1 MKRICKYCGKTY
13 DGDSGSSACP
23 ECVEKNKR
31 TTIRQRVCSV
41 CGATFMA
48 GPSSKFCPVC
58 LAERKREQAARRRKN
73 GTARPLGS
81 IDKCLACGK
90 DYVVT
95 GGKQKYCPD
104 CSERE
109 IRKNDRKKSREWNA
123 KNINQDERKEERKA
137 AGAEI
142 PCVVCGKLFVPTTST
157 LSCSPECRKI
167 YQKRSHAEWEAKNR
181 GKRNAY
187 QAKRLKEQEEAM
199 SPEEYKAHRDKIN
212 ARQREN
218 YRKKKDAL

>member
-13 DGDSGSSACP
+13 EGDPASSTCP

-48 GPSSKFCPVC
+48 GPSSKFCSVC
-58 LAERKREQAARRRKN
+58 LAERKREQAERRKKN

-90 DYVVT
+90 DYVVK

-104 CSERE
+104 CAERE
-109 IRKNDRKKSREWNA
+109 IRENDRKKSREWNA
-123 KNINQDERKEERKA
+123 KNSTPDERKAERKA
-137 AGAEI
+137 AGAAI
-142 PCVVCGKLFVPTTST
+142 PCAVCGKLFVPTTRAIT
-157 LSCSPECRKI
+157 CSPECGKA
-167 YQKRSHAEWEAKNR
+167 YQKCSCAEWEAKNR
-181 GKRNAY
+181 EKRNIY
-187 QAKRLKEQEEAM
+187 QMNRVKQKEAAM
-199 SPEEYKAHRDKIN
+199 SPEEYKAYRDRIN
-212 ARQREN
+212 ARAREN
-218 YRKKKDAL
+218 YRKRKEML

>member
-13 DGDSGSSACP
+13 DGDPGSSACP

-58 LAERKREQAARRRKN
+58 LTERKREQAARRRKN

-90 DYVVT
+90 DYVVK

-109 IRKNDRKKSREWNA
+109 IRENDRKKSREWNA
-123 KNINQDERKEERKA
+123 KNSDPNERKAERKA

-142 PCVVCGKLFVPTTST
+142 PCVVCGKMFVPTSST

-167 YQKRSHAEWEAKNR
+167 YQKRSHAEWETKNR
-181 GKRNAY
+181 EKRNSY
-187 QAKRLKEQEEAM
+187 QKNRVKKKEEAM
-199 SPEEYKAHRDKIN
+199 SMEEYKAYRDKIN
-212 ARQREN
+212 ARAREN
-218 YRKKKDAL
+218 RKKREEQR